1 MSDKGKNIWHEVE
14 IDLKE
19 KTQSGYKMAL
29 LDSDKL
35 LRQALKEKGY
45 PGKDLKKQLFWA
57 GINLSGRTELK
68 NAIKK
73 KEEILNESGYRL
85 SSFEIEDFLAAY
97 KKAVEWVLS
106 AQNLEFKRKVGLYLE
121 NYFFLKNTSLTKV
134 VAVVLV
140 LFFGIK
146 FLSSTETG
154 KNIIGKIVEVDN
166 LLFDW
171 LKDLLLIGLGV
182 AVVIFISFLYL
193 DKRKKVEIK
202 EENL

>member
-202 EENL
+202 E